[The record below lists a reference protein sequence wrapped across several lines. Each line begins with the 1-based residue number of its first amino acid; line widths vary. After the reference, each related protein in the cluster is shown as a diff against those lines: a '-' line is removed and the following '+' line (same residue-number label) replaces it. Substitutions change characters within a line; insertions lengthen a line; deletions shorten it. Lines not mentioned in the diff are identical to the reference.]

1 MISPS
6 QKHWCIGCGEIKC
19 ESDIHDTDGTPC
31 FLDMPSPVIFDL
43 KWVHALRNCIDSCV
57 T

>member
-19 ESDIHDTDGTPC
+19 ESDIHNTDGTPC